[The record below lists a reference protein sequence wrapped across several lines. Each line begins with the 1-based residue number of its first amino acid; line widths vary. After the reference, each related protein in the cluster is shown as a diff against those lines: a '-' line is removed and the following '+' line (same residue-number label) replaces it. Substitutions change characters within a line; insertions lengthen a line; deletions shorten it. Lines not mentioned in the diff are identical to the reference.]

1 MDLVSWIK
9 RQIKE
14 LPDNLSAYSIPFM
27 REELTPAVIA
37 YRDENIEKLRAM
49 SKKERK
55 KFLNSFA
62 RKYLLFEF
70 PKYNLMRTKNRLLN
84 KSSWFDQLKMSG
96 AVTTTSAGTSNL
108 FNNQSVMGR
117 SICGKEKCKKCNK
130 KTT

>member
-1 MDLVSWIK
+1 MNLVSWVK

-14 LPDNLSAYSIPFM
+14 LPDNLTMYAIPFM

-37 YRDENIEKLRAM
+37 HRDENREKLLDM
-49 SKKERK
+49 SEKERI
-55 KFLNSFA
+55 KFLKLFA
-62 RKYLLFEF
+62 RKYILSEL
-70 PKYNLMRTKNRLLN
+70 PKYNLMRTKNRLMN

-117 SICGKEKCKKCNK
+117 CICGKEKICLKCFR
-130 KTT
+130 